1 MAEKAV
7 DLARAATKKTKQGVD
22 LALKIVGEIADNF
35 PVELKMLGF
44 EVNTG
49 DSKATLKYDLEIF
62 KKSFKMD

>member
-1 MAEKAV
+1 
-7 DLARAATKKTKQGVD
+7 LKT
-22 LALKIVGEIADNF
+22 VGEIAENF